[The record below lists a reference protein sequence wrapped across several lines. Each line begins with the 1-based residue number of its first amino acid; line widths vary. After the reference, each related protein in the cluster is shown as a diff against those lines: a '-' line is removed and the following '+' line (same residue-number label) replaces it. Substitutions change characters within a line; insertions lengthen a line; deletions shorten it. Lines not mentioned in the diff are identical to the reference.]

1 MLPSPVGSEGGSAI
15 LGGAGL
21 AVPAEAAHR
30 DLAVNFLQ
38 WFYTED
44 NFAYYLSLDKGLS
57 GVKNVSYQPDDP
69 VIAADYAV
77 LQAETEQVSERFK
90 VDESSE
96 WRNYYDNE
104 YRDALKQAVNG
115 DLTAEAALNEFGTAL
130 AEKAGWA
137 H

>member
-1 MLPSPVGSEGGSAI
+1 MSEKQLFLDRLRAALVDRDISDSDI
-15 LGGAGL
+15 QPYIERFDRFYDRMVSDPENTKNGL
-21 AVPAEAAHR
+21 LDDIDRIA
-30 DLAVNFLQ
+30 
-38 WFYTED
+38 D
-44 NFAYYLSLDKGLS
+44 N
-57 GVKNVSYQPDDP
+57 
-69 VIAADYAV
+69 IA
-77 LQAETEQVSERFK
+77 EQVSERFK